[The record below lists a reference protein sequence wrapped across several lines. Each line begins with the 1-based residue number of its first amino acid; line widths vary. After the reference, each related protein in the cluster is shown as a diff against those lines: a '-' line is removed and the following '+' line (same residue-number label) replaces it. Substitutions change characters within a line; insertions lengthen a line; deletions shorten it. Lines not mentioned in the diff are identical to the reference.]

1 MSITHLDAQAL
12 KDAFISGLSCLKAH
26 KEEVDSLN
34 VFPVPD
40 GDTGT
45 NMVMTMEGGSQAIAD
60 GYQDRVDDL
69 MKRFARGVLLGARGN
84 SGVILSQFFKGL
96 SIGAEQKKTLTVPDF
111 IAAFEKGV
119 EKAYESVITPVEGTM
134 LTVMREGAEAMR
146 AAAAGEKFKEESF
159 EDLLVLLLSEMRTS
173 LANTP
178 ELLPVLKEAGVIDS
192 GGAGFVYIFEG
203 MQSAILGA
211 TFSGGVSGSLQT
223 GGFAAAFANAGTM
236 TARHADFSAFDA
248 DSELE
253 FGYCTEFILQLQ
265 NAKVDIPSFDISEII
280 SYLESAGNSIVAV
293 KDDDL
298 VKVHVHTFRPGDVLN
313 YCQQFGEYL
322 TLKIENMSL
331 QHNETLIVKEREIT
345 RPVHQKVAII
355 ACVSGKGLE
364 KYFREIGADV
374 IVQGGQ
380 TSNPST
386 EDFVAALHKVD
397 ADTVIIL
404 PCNSNIVM
412 AAEQAAEL
420 AKDDPQLSGVRIVV
434 VKAKTVAEG
443 YSALSMMDKSRD
455 ADTIIRDMKDAISHV
470 ATGLITTAIR
480 DVEYPDLTVKEG
492 DYIGLDRGQVYSDS
506 QDRLEAVKV
515 LLEKLPEIK
524 EKEVLAVFYGKAVDQ
539 KALDDFASM
548 LQDSFPW
555 LEYGFIDGGQEVY
568 DFILAVE

>member
-1 MSITHLDAQAL
+1 MSIIELDAKAL
-12 KDAFISGLSCLKAH
+12 KEAFISGLLNLKEH

-45 NMVMTMEGGSQAIAD
+45 NMVMTLESGTNAVKDVEIE
-60 GYQDRVDDL
+60 RIEDL
-69 MKRFARGVLLGARGN
+69 LKRFARGVLLGARGN

-96 SIGAEQKKTLTVPDF
+96 SIGAEERTIWTIPDF
-111 IAAFEKGV
+111 IAAFQKGV
-119 EKAYESVITPVEGTM
+119 EKAYESVIAPTEGTM
-134 LTVMREGAEAMR
+134 LTVMREGAEAMQR
-146 AAAAGEKFKEESF
+146 SAAATWEELF
-159 EDLLVLLLSEMRTS
+159 ALLLTEMNRS

-203 MQSAILGA
+203 MQRALLGERIS
-211 TFSGGVSGSLQT
+211 T
-223 GGFAAAFANAGTM
+223 NALGM
-236 TARHADFSAFDA
+236 ASPRQIDLSAFDA

-265 NAKVDIPSFDISEII
+265 NAKVDIPSFDIAEII
-280 SYLESAGNSIVAV
+280 SYLESVGNSIVAV

-331 QHNETLIVKEREIT
+331 QHNETLIVKEREESKFA
-345 RPVHQKVAII
+345 HQDVAII
-355 ACVSGKGLE
+355 ACVSGRGLE
-364 KYFREIGADV
+364 QYFKEIGADV

-380 TSNPST
+380 TSNPSA
-386 EDFVAALHKVD
+386 EDFVAALQKID

-412 AAEQAAEL
+412 AAEQAAALVKEH
-420 AKDDPQLSGVRIVV
+420 DPAEESGKSHPMRIEV
-434 VKAKTVAEG
+434 VKAKTIAEG
-443 YSALSMMDKSRD
+443 YSALSMIDKSQT
-455 ADTIIRDMKDAISHV
+455 ADIIIRDMNDAIGHV
-470 ATGLITTAIR
+470 ATGLITTAVR
-480 DVEYPDLTVKEG
+480 DVDYPELSVKEG
-492 DYIGLDRGQVYSDS
+492 DYIGLDREQVYSDS
-506 QDRLEAVKV
+506 PDRLEAVKC
-515 LLEKLPEIK
+515 LLEKMPEIK
-524 EKEVLAVFYGKAVDQ
+524 EKEVLAVFYGKEVDPD
-539 KALDDFASM
+539 ALEAFRNM
-548 LQDSFPW
+548 LEQSFPW
-555 LEYGFIDGGQEVY
+555 LEYGFIDGGQDVY

>member
-1 MSITHLDAQAL
+1 MSIIELDAKAL
-12 KDAFISGLSCLKAH
+12 KEAFISGLLNLKEH

-45 NMVMTMEGGSQAIAD
+45 NMVMTLESGTNAVKDVETERIE
-60 GYQDRVDDL
+60 DL
-69 MKRFARGVLLGARGN
+69 LKRFARGVLLGARGN

-96 SIGAEQKKTLTVPDF
+96 SIGAEERTTWTIPDF
-111 IAAFEKGV
+111 IAAFQKGV
-119 EKAYESVITPVEGTM
+119 EKAYESVITPTEGTM
-134 LTVMREGAEAMR
+134 LTVMREGAEAMQR
-146 AAAAGEKFKEESF
+146 SAAATWEELF
-159 EDLLVLLLSEMRTS
+159 ALLLTEMNRS

-203 MQSAILGA
+203 MQRALLGERISTNA
-211 TFSGGVSGSLQT
+211 LGVASPRQIDL
-223 GGFAAAFANAGTM
+223 
-236 TARHADFSAFDA
+236 SAFDA

-265 NAKVDIPSFDISEII
+265 NAKVDIPSFDIAEII
-280 SYLESAGNSIVAV
+280 SYLESVGNSIVAV

-331 QHNETLIVKEREIT
+331 QHNETLIVKEREESKFA
-345 RPVHQKVAII
+345 HQDVAII
-355 ACVSGKGLE
+355 ACVSGRGLE
-364 KYFREIGADV
+364 QYFKEIGADV

-380 TSNPST
+380 TSNPSA
-386 EDFVAALHKVD
+386 EDFVAALQKID

-412 AAEQAAEL
+412 AAEQAAALVKEH
-420 AKDDPQLSGVRIVV
+420 DPAEESGKSHPMRIEV
-434 VKAKTVAEG
+434 VKAKTIAEG
-443 YSALSMMDKSRD
+443 YSALSMIDKSQT
-455 ADTIIRDMKDAISHV
+455 ADIIIRDMNDAIGHV
-470 ATGLITTAIR
+470 ATGLITTAVR
-480 DVEYPDLTVKEG
+480 DVDYPELSVKEG
-492 DYIGLDRGQVYSDS
+492 DYIGLDREQVYSDS
-506 QDRLEAVKV
+506 PDRLEAVKG
-515 LLEKLPEIK
+515 LLEKMPEIK
-524 EKEVLAVFYGKAVDQ
+524 EKEVLAVFYGKEVDPD
-539 KALDDFASM
+539 ALEAFRNM
-548 LQDSFPW
+548 LEQSFPW
-555 LEYGFIDGGQEVY
+555 LEYGFIDGGQDVY

>member
-1 MSITHLDAQAL
+1 MSITQLDAKAL
-12 KDAFISGLSCLKAH
+12 KEAFISGLLNLKEH

-45 NMVMTMEGGSQAIAD
+45 NMVMTMEGGAHAIQD
-60 GYQDRVDDL
+60 GKQERIDVFL
-69 MKRFARGVLLGARGN
+69 KRFARGVLLGARGN

-96 SIGAEQKKTLTVPDF
+96 SIGADQKEILTVPDF
-111 IAAFEKGV
+111 ICAFQKGV
-119 EKAYESVITPVEGTM
+119 EKAYQSVIKPTEGTM
-134 LTVMREGAEAMR
+134 LTVMREGAEAIQR
-146 AAAAGEKFKEESF
+146 STAGSF
-159 EDLLVLLLSEMRTS
+159 EELFTLLLTEMNRS
-173 LANTP
+173 LVNTP

-203 MQSAILGA
+203 MQNALCG
-211 TFSGGVSGSLQT
+211 
-223 GGFAAAFANAGTM
+223 NAGASVQTVYDG
-236 TARHADFSAFDA
+236 AGKVSSRQIDVSAFDA

-265 NAKVDIPSFDISEII
+265 NAKVDIPSFDIAGII
-280 SYLESAGNSIVAV
+280 SYLESVGNSIVAV

-331 QHNETLIVKEREIT
+331 QHNETLIVKEKEEQMA
-345 RPVHQKVAII
+345 HQDVAII
-355 ACVSGKGLE
+355 ACVSGIGLE
-364 KYFREIGADV
+364 RYFKEIGADV

-380 TSNPST
+380 TSNPSA
-386 EDFVAALHKVD
+386 EDFVAALKKID

-420 AKDDPQLSGVRIVV
+420 AKEADKKQSRIVV

-443 YSALSMMDKSRD
+443 YSALSMIDKSQD
-455 ADTIIRDMKDAISHV
+455 ADIIIRDMEDAIKHV
-470 ATGLITTAIR
+470 ASGLITTAVR
-480 DVEYPDLTVKEG
+480 DVDYPDLAVKKG
-492 DYIGLDRGQVYSDS
+492 DYIGLDREQVYSDS
-506 QDRLEAVKV
+506 PDRLTAVKG
-515 LLEKLPEIK
+515 LLEKMPEIK
-524 EKEVLAVFYGKAVDQ
+524 EKEVLAIFYGKAVDQ
-539 KALDDFASM
+539 DALDAFRTM
-548 LQDSFPW
+548 LNESFPW
-555 LEYGFIDGGQEVY
+555 LEYGFIDGGQDVY
-568 DFILAVE
+568 DFILALE

>member
-1 MSITHLDAQAL
+1 MSITQLDAKAL
-12 KDAFISGLSCLKAH
+12 KEAFISGLLNLKEH

-45 NMVMTMEGGSQAIAD
+45 NMVMTMEGGAHAIQD
-60 GYQDRVDDL
+60 GKQERIDVFL
-69 MKRFARGVLLGARGN
+69 KRFARGVLLGARGN

-96 SIGAEQKKTLTVPDF
+96 SIGADQKEILTVPDF
-111 IAAFEKGV
+111 ICAFQKGV
-119 EKAYESVITPVEGTM
+119 EKAYHSVIKPTEGTM
-134 LTVMREGAEAMR
+134 LTVMREGAEAIQR
-146 AAAAGEKFKEESF
+146 STAGSF
-159 EDLLVLLLSEMRTS
+159 EELFTLLLTEMNRS
-173 LANTP
+173 LVNTP

-203 MQSAILGA
+203 MQNALCG
-211 TFSGGVSGSLQT
+211 
-223 GGFAAAFANAGTM
+223 NAGASVQTVYDG
-236 TARHADFSAFDA
+236 AGKVSSRQIDVSAFDA

-265 NAKVDIPSFDISEII
+265 NAKVDIPSFDIAGII
-280 SYLESAGNSIVAV
+280 SYLESVGNSIVAV

-331 QHNETLIVKEREIT
+331 QHNETLIVKEKEEQMA
-345 RPVHQKVAII
+345 HQDVAII
-355 ACVSGKGLE
+355 ACVSGIGLE
-364 KYFREIGADV
+364 RYFKEIGADV

-380 TSNPST
+380 TSNPSA
-386 EDFVAALHKVD
+386 EDFVAALKKID

-420 AKDDPQLSGVRIVV
+420 AKEADKKQSRIVV

-443 YSALSMMDKSRD
+443 YSALSMIDKSQD
-455 ADTIIRDMKDAISHV
+455 ADIIIRDMEDAIKHV
-470 ATGLITTAIR
+470 ASGLITTAVR
-480 DVEYPDLTVKEG
+480 DVDYPDLAVKKG
-492 DYIGLDRGQVYSDS
+492 DYIGLDREQVYSDS
-506 QDRLEAVKV
+506 PDRLTAVKG
-515 LLEKLPEIK
+515 LLEKMPEIK
-524 EKEVLAVFYGKAVDQ
+524 EKEVLAIFYGKAVDQ
-539 KALDDFASM
+539 DALDAFGTM
-548 LQDSFPW
+548 LNESFPW
-555 LEYGFIDGGQEVY
+555 LEYGFIDGGQDVY
-568 DFILAVE
+568 DFILALE

>member
-1 MSITHLDAQAL
+1 MSIIELDAKAL
-12 KDAFISGLSCLKAH
+12 KEAFISGLLNLKEH

-45 NMVMTMEGGSQAIAD
+45 NMVMTLESGTNAVKDVETERIE
-60 GYQDRVDDL
+60 DL
-69 MKRFARGVLLGARGN
+69 LKRFARGVLLGARGN

-96 SIGAEQKKTLTVPDF
+96 SIGAEERTTWTIPDF
-111 IAAFEKGV
+111 IAAFQKGV
-119 EKAYESVITPVEGTM
+119 EKAYESVITPTEGTM
-134 LTVMREGAEAMR
+134 LTVMREGAEAMQR
-146 AAAAGEKFKEESF
+146 SAAATWEELF
-159 EDLLVLLLSEMRTS
+159 ALLLTEMNRS

-203 MQSAILGA
+203 IQRALLGERISTNA
-211 TFSGGVSGSLQT
+211 LGVASPRQIDL
-223 GGFAAAFANAGTM
+223 
-236 TARHADFSAFDA
+236 SAFDA

-265 NAKVDIPSFDISEII
+265 NAKVDIPSFDIAEII
-280 SYLESAGNSIVAV
+280 SYLESVGNSIVAV

-331 QHNETLIVKEREIT
+331 QHNETLIVKEREESKFA
-345 RPVHQKVAII
+345 HQDVAII
-355 ACVSGKGLE
+355 ACVSGRGLE
-364 KYFREIGADV
+364 QYFKEIGADV

-380 TSNPST
+380 TSNPSA
-386 EDFVAALHKVD
+386 EDFVAALQKID

-412 AAEQAAEL
+412 AAEQAAALVKEH
-420 AKDDPQLSGVRIVV
+420 DPAEESGKSHPMRIEV
-434 VKAKTVAEG
+434 VKAKTIAEG
-443 YSALSMMDKSRD
+443 YSALSMIDKSQT
-455 ADTIIRDMKDAISHV
+455 ADIIIRDMNDAIGHV
-470 ATGLITTAIR
+470 ATGLITTAVR
-480 DVEYPDLTVKEG
+480 DVDYPQLSVKEG
-492 DYIGLDRGQVYSDS
+492 DYIGLDREQVYSDS
-506 QDRLEAVKV
+506 PDRLEAVKG
-515 LLEKLPEIK
+515 LLEKMPEIK
-524 EKEVLAVFYGKAVDQ
+524 EKEVLAVFYGKEVDPD
-539 KALDDFASM
+539 ALEAFRNM
-548 LQDSFPW
+548 LEQSFPW
-555 LEYGFIDGGQEVY
+555 LEYGFIDGGQDVY

>member
-1 MSITHLDAQAL
+1 MSITHLDAKAL
-12 KDAFISGLSCLKAH
+12 KEAFVSGLLNLKAH

-45 NMVMTMEGGSQAIAD
+45 NMVMTMEGGIQAIKEVD
-60 GYQDRVDDL
+60 PERIDDL
-69 MKRFARGVLLGARGN
+69 LKRFARGVLLGARGN

-96 SIGAEQKKTLTVPDF
+96 SIGTEQKKTLTVPDF
-111 IAAFEKGV
+111 ITAFQKGV
-119 EKAYESVITPVEGTM
+119 EKAYESVIKPTEGTM
-134 LTVMREGAEAMR
+134 LTVMREGAEAMQR
-146 AAAAGEKFKEESF
+146 STVDTLEELF
-159 EDLLVLLLSEMRTS
+159 ALLLAEMNRS
-173 LANTP
+173 LVNTP

-203 MQSAILGA
+203 MQHALLGEA
-211 TFSGGVSGSLQT
+211 PSYTEEKSPASYGGG
-223 GGFAAAFANAGTM
+223 AASSHTV
-236 TARHADFSAFDA
+236 DYSAFDA

-265 NAKVDIPSFDISEII
+265 NAKVDIPSFDIAEII
-280 SYLESAGNSIVAV
+280 SYLESVGNSIVAV

-298 VKVHVHTFRPGDVLN
+298 VKVHVHTFQPGDVLN

-331 QHNETLIVKEREIT
+331 QHNETLIVKDREEKKMA
-345 RPVHQKVAII
+345 HQDVAII
-355 ACVSGKGLE
+355 ACVSGSGLE
-364 KYFREIGADV
+364 RYFKEIGADV

-380 TSNPST
+380 TSNPSA
-386 EDFVAALHKVD
+386 EDFVEALQKID

-412 AAEQAAEL
+412 AAEQAADLVKE
-420 AKDDPQLSGVRIVV
+420 AQQNQMRIEV

-443 YSALSMMDKSRD
+443 YSALSMIDKSQS
-455 ADTIIRDMKDAISHV
+455 ADIIIRDMNDAILHV
-470 ATGLITTAIR
+470 ATGLITTAVR
-480 DVEYPDLTVKEG
+480 DVDYPELTVKEG
-492 DYIGLDRGQVYSDS
+492 DYIGLDREQVYSDS
-506 QDRLEAVKV
+506 PDRLEAVKG
-515 LLEKLPEIK
+515 LLEKMPEIE

-539 KALDDFASM
+539 DALDAFKAM
-548 LQDSFPW
+548 LDESFPW
-555 LEYGFIDGGQEVY
+555 LEYGFIDGGQDVY

>member
-1 MSITHLDAQAL
+1 MSITQLDAKAL
-12 KDAFISGLSCLKAH
+12 KEAFISGLLNLKEH

-45 NMVMTMEGGSQAIAD
+45 NMVMTMEGGAHAIQD
-60 GYQDRVDDL
+60 GKQERIDDFL
-69 MKRFARGVLLGARGN
+69 KRFARGVLLGARGN

-96 SIGAEQKKTLTVPDF
+96 SVGADQKETLTVPDF
-111 IAAFEKGV
+111 ICAFQKGV
-119 EKAYESVITPVEGTM
+119 EKAYESVIKPTEGTM
-134 LTVMREGAEAMR
+134 LTVMREGAEAMQR
-146 AAAAGEKFKEESF
+146 STAGSF
-159 EDLLVLLLSEMRTS
+159 EELFTLLLTEMNRS
-173 LANTP
+173 LINTP

-192 GGAGFVYIFEG
+192 GGARFVYIFEG
-203 MQSAILGA
+203 MQNALCGNPGASVQTVYDKAGNASARQID
-211 TFSGGVSGSLQT
+211 V
-223 GGFAAAFANAGTM
+223 
-236 TARHADFSAFDA
+236 SAFDA

-265 NAKVDIPSFDISEII
+265 NAKVDIPSFDIAGII
-280 SYLESAGNSIVAV
+280 SYLESVGNSIVAV

-331 QHNETLIVKEREIT
+331 QHNETLIVKEREEKMA
-345 RPVHQKVAII
+345 HQDVAII
-355 ACVSGKGLE
+355 ACVSGIGLE
-364 KYFREIGADV
+364 RYFKEIGADV

-380 TSNPST
+380 TSNPSA
-386 EDFVAALHKVD
+386 EDFVAALKKID

-420 AKDDPQLSGVRIVV
+420 AKETEAKQTRIVV

-443 YSALSMMDKSRD
+443 YSALSMIDKSQD
-455 ADTIIRDMKDAISHV
+455 ADIIIRDMEDAIKHV
-470 ATGLITTAIR
+470 ASGLITTAVR
-480 DVEYPDLTVKEG
+480 DVDYPDLSVKKG
-492 DYIGLDRGQVYSDS
+492 DYIGLDREQVYSDS
-506 QDRLEAVKV
+506 PDRLTAVKG
-515 LLEKLPEIK
+515 LLEKMPEIN
-524 EKEVLAVFYGKAVDQ
+524 EKEVLVVFYGKAVDQ
-539 KALDDFASM
+539 DTLDAFRTM
-548 LQDSFPW
+548 LNESFPW
-555 LEYGFIDGGQEVY
+555 LEYGFIDGGQDVY

>member
-1 MSITHLDAQAL
+1 MSITQLDAKAL
-12 KDAFISGLSCLKAH
+12 KEAFISGLLNLKEH

-45 NMVMTMEGGSQAIAD
+45 NMVMTMEGGAHAIQD
-60 GYQDRVDDL
+60 GKQERIDVFL
-69 MKRFARGVLLGARGN
+69 KRFARGVLLGARGN

-96 SIGAEQKKTLTVPDF
+96 SIGADQKEILTVPDF
-111 IAAFEKGV
+111 ISAFQKGV
-119 EKAYESVITPVEGTM
+119 EKAYQSVIKPTEGTM
-134 LTVMREGAEAMR
+134 LTVMREGAEAIQR
-146 AAAAGEKFKEESF
+146 STAGSF
-159 EDLLVLLLSEMRTS
+159 EELFTLLLTEMNRS
-173 LANTP
+173 LVNTP

-203 MQSAILGA
+203 MQNALCG
-211 TFSGGVSGSLQT
+211 
-223 GGFAAAFANAGTM
+223 NAGASVQTVYDG
-236 TARHADFSAFDA
+236 AGKVSSRQIDVSAFDA

-265 NAKVDIPSFDISEII
+265 NAKVDIPSFDIAGII
-280 SYLESAGNSIVAV
+280 SYLESVGNSIVAV

-331 QHNETLIVKEREIT
+331 QHNETLIVKEKEEQMA
-345 RPVHQKVAII
+345 HQDVAII
-355 ACVSGKGLE
+355 ACVSGIGLE
-364 KYFREIGADV
+364 RYFKEIGADV

-380 TSNPST
+380 TSNPSA
-386 EDFVAALHKVD
+386 EDFVAALKKID

-420 AKDDPQLSGVRIVV
+420 AKEADKKQSRIVV

-443 YSALSMMDKSRD
+443 YSALSMIDKSQD
-455 ADTIIRDMKDAISHV
+455 ADIIIRDMEDAIKHV
-470 ATGLITTAIR
+470 ASGLITTAVR
-480 DVEYPDLTVKEG
+480 DVDYPDLAVKKG
-492 DYIGLDRGQVYSDS
+492 DYIGLDREQVYSDS
-506 QDRLEAVKV
+506 PDRLTAVKG
-515 LLEKLPEIK
+515 LLEKMPEIK
-524 EKEVLAVFYGKAVDQ
+524 EKEVLAIFYGKAVDQ
-539 KALDDFASM
+539 DALDAFRTM
-548 LQDSFPW
+548 LNESFPW
-555 LEYGFIDGGQEVY
+555 LEYGFIDGGQDVY
-568 DFILAVE
+568 DFILALE

>member
-1 MSITHLDAQAL
+1 MSITQLDAKAL
-12 KDAFISGLSCLKAH
+12 KEAFISGLLNLKEH

-45 NMVMTMEGGSQAIAD
+45 NMVMTMEGGVHAIQD
-60 GYQDRVDDL
+60 GEQERIDDFL
-69 MKRFARGVLLGARGN
+69 KRFARGVLLGARGN

-96 SIGAEQKKTLTVPDF
+96 SVGADQKETLTIPDF
-111 IAAFEKGV
+111 ICAFQKGV
-119 EKAYESVITPVEGTM
+119 EKAYESVIKPTEGTM
-134 LTVMREGAEAMR
+134 LTVMREGAEAMQR
-146 AAAAGEKFKEESF
+146 STAGSF
-159 EDLLVLLLSEMRTS
+159 EELFTLLLTEMNRS
-173 LANTP
+173 LVNTP

-203 MQSAILGA
+203 MQNALCGNTGA
-211 TFSGGVSGSLQT
+211 SVQT
-223 GGFAAAFANAGTM
+223 VYDKAGKDSS
-236 TARHADFSAFDA
+236 RQIDVSAFDA

-265 NAKVDIPSFDISEII
+265 NAKVDIPSFDIAGII
-280 SYLESAGNSIVAV
+280 SYLESVGNSIVAV

-331 QHNETLIVKEREIT
+331 QHNETLIVKEKEEQM
-345 RPVHQKVAII
+345 VHQDVAII
-355 ACVSGKGLE
+355 ACVSGIGLE
-364 KYFREIGADV
+364 RYFKEIGADV

-380 TSNPST
+380 TSNPSA
-386 EDFVAALHKVD
+386 EDFVAALKKID

-420 AKDDPQLSGVRIVV
+420 AKEADTKQTRIVV

-443 YSALSMMDKSRD
+443 YSALSMIDKSQD
-455 ADTIIRDMKDAISHV
+455 ADIIIRDMEDAIKHV
-470 ATGLITTAIR
+470 ASGMITTAVR
-480 DVEYPDLTVKEG
+480 DVDYPDLAVKKG
-492 DYIGLDRGQVYSDS
+492 DYIGLDREQVYSDS
-506 QDRLEAVKV
+506 PDRLTAVKG
-515 LLEKLPEIK
+515 LLEKMPEIK
-524 EKEVLAVFYGKAVDQ
+524 EKEVLAIFCGKAVDQ
-539 KALDDFASM
+539 DALDAFRTM
-548 LQDSFPW
+548 LNESFPW
-555 LEYGFIDGGQEVY
+555 LEYGFIDGGQDVY
-568 DFILAVE
+568 DFILALE

>member
-1 MSITHLDAQAL
+1 MSITHLDAKAL
-12 KDAFISGLSCLKAH
+12 KEAFISGLLNLKAH

-45 NMVMTMEGGSQAIAD
+45 NMVMTMEGGTHAIED
-60 GYQDRVDDL
+60 GEQERIDDQL
-69 MKRFARGVLLGARGN
+69 KRFARGVLLGARGN

-96 SIGAEQKKTLTVPDF
+96 SIGADQKETLTVPDF
-111 IAAFEKGV
+111 INAFQKGV
-119 EKAYESVITPVEGTM
+119 EKAYESVITPTEGTM
-134 LTVMREGAEAMR
+134 LTVMREGVETMQ
-146 AAAAGEKFKEESF
+146 AAAAKDGEVQTF
-159 EDLLVLLLSEMRTS
+159 EDLFTLLLTEMNRS

-203 MQSAILGA
+203 MQSSLLGEKP
-211 TFSGGVSGSLQT
+211 S
-223 GGFAAAFANAGTM
+223 FAEEKSARSVGAVAASS
-236 TARHADFSAFDA
+236 RHIDITAFDA

-265 NAKVDIPSFDISEII
+265 NAKVDIPSFDIAVII
-280 SYLESAGNSIVAV
+280 SYLESVGNSIVAV

-331 QHNETLIVKEREIT
+331 QHNETLIVKEREEQKM
-345 RPVHQKVAII
+345 VHQDVAII
-355 ACVSGKGLE
+355 ACVSGRGLE
-364 KYFREIGADV
+364 QYFKEIGADV

-380 TSNPST
+380 TSNPSA
-386 EDFVAALHKVD
+386 EDFVAALKKID

-420 AKDDPQLSGVRIVV
+420 VKESAEKQMRIVV

-443 YSALSMMDKSRD
+443 YSALSMIDKSQN
-455 ADTIIRDMKDAISHV
+455 ADIIIRDMEDAIKHV
-470 ATGLITTAIR
+470 ATGLITTAVR
-480 DVEYPDLTVKEG
+480 DVDYPDLAVNEG
-492 DYIGLDRGQVYSDS
+492 DYIGLDREQVYSDS
-506 QDRLEAVKV
+506 PNRLQAVKG
-515 LLEKLPEIK
+515 LLEKMPEIK

-539 KALDDFASM
+539 EALDAFKAM
-548 LQDSFPW
+548 LNESFPW
-555 LEYGFIDGGQEVY
+555 LEYGFIDGGQDVY

>member
-1 MSITHLDAQAL
+1 MSITHLDAKAL
-12 KDAFISGLSCLKAH
+12 KEAFISGLLNLKEH

-45 NMVMTMEGGSQAIAD
+45 NMVMTMEGGTHAIKD
-60 GYQDRVDDL
+60 GEQERIDEL
-69 MKRFARGVLLGARGN
+69 LKHFARGVLLGARGN

-96 SIGAEQKKTLTVPDF
+96 SIGADQKKTLTVPDF
-111 IAAFEKGV
+111 ICSFQKGV
-119 EKAYESVITPVEGTM
+119 EKAYESVITPTEGTM
-134 LTVMREGAEAMR
+134 LTVMREGAEAMQ
-146 AAAAGEKFKEESF
+146 AAAVKDGEVQTF
-159 EDLLVLLLSEMRTS
+159 EDLFSLLLTEMNRS
-173 LANTP
+173 LVNTP

-203 MQSAILGA
+203 MQNALCGNFGVPSE
-211 TFSGGVSGSLQT
+211 TVYEKSGKASSRQIDI
-223 GGFAAAFANAGTM
+223 N
-236 TARHADFSAFDA
+236 AFDA

-265 NAKVDIPSFDISEII
+265 NAKVDIPSFDIAGII
-280 SYLESAGNSIVAV
+280 SYLESVGNSIVAV

-331 QHNETLIVKEREIT
+331 QHNETLIVKEREEKMA
-345 RPVHQKVAII
+345 HQDVAII
-355 ACVSGKGLE
+355 ACVSGIGLE
-364 KYFREIGADV
+364 QYFKEIGADV

-380 TSNPST
+380 TSNPSA
-386 EDFVAALHKVD
+386 EDFVAALKKID

-420 AKDDPQLSGVRIVV
+420 VKEADAQKMRIVV

-443 YSALSMMDKSRD
+443 YSALSMIDKSQD
-455 ADTIIRDMKDAISHV
+455 ADIIIRDMEDAIKHV
-470 ATGLITTAIR
+470 ATGLITTAVR
-480 DVEYPDLTVKEG
+480 DVDYPDLAVKEG
-492 DYIGLDRGQVYSDS
+492 DYIGLDREQVYSDS
-506 QDRLEAVKV
+506 PDRLQAVKG
-515 LLEKLPEIK
+515 LLEKMPEIK

-539 KALDDFASM
+539 EALDAFKAM
-548 LQDSFPW
+548 LDKSFPW
-555 LEYGFIDGGQEVY
+555 LEYGFIDGGQDVY

>member
-146 AAAAGEKFKEESF
+146 AAAAGEEFKEESF

-331 QHNETLIVKEREIT
+331 QHNETLIVKEREAA
-345 RPVHQKVAII
+345 RPVHQDTAII

-412 AAEQAAEL
+412 AADQAAEL

-492 DYIGLDRGQVYSDS
+492 DYIGLDRGRVYSDS

-524 EKEVLAVFYGKAVDQ
+524 EKEVLTVFYGKAVEQ

>member
-1 MSITHLDAQAL
+1 MSIIELDAKAL
-12 KDAFISGLSCLKAH
+12 KEAFISGLLDLKEH

-45 NMVMTMEGGSQAIAD
+45 NMVMTLESGTNAVKDVEIE
-60 GYQDRVDDL
+60 RIEDL
-69 MKRFARGVLLGARGN
+69 LKRFARGVLLGARGN

-96 SIGAEQKKTLTVPDF
+96 SIGAEERTTWTIPDF
-111 IAAFEKGV
+111 IAAFQKGV
-119 EKAYESVITPVEGTM
+119 EKAYESVITPTEGTM
-134 LTVMREGAEAMR
+134 LTVMREGAEAMQR
-146 AAAAGEKFKEESF
+146 SAAATWEELF
-159 EDLLVLLLSEMRTS
+159 ALLLTEMNRS

-203 MQSAILGA
+203 MQRALLGERISTNA
-211 TFSGGVSGSLQT
+211 LGVASPRQIDL
-223 GGFAAAFANAGTM
+223 
-236 TARHADFSAFDA
+236 SAFDA

-265 NAKVDIPSFDISEII
+265 NAKVDIPSFDIAEII
-280 SYLESAGNSIVAV
+280 SYLESVGNSIVAV

-331 QHNETLIVKEREIT
+331 QHNETLIVKEREASKFA
-345 RPVHQKVAII
+345 HQDVAII
-355 ACVSGKGLE
+355 ACVSGRGLE
-364 KYFREIGADV
+364 QYFKEIGADM

-380 TSNPST
+380 TSNPSA
-386 EDFVAALHKVD
+386 EDFVAALQKID

-412 AAEQAAEL
+412 AAEQAAALVKEH
-420 AKDDPQLSGVRIVV
+420 DPAEESGKSHPMRIEV
-434 VKAKTVAEG
+434 VKAKTIAEG
-443 YSALSMMDKSRD
+443 YSALSMIDKSQT
-455 ADTIIRDMKDAISHV
+455 ADIIIRDMNDAIGHV
-470 ATGLITTAIR
+470 ATGLITTAVR
-480 DVEYPDLTVKEG
+480 DVDYPELSVKEG
-492 DYIGLDRGQVYSDS
+492 DYIGLDREQVYSDS
-506 QDRLEAVKV
+506 PDRLEAVKG
-515 LLEKLPEIK
+515 LLEKMPEIQ
-524 EKEVLAVFYGKAVDQ
+524 EKEVLAVFYGKEVDPD
-539 KALDDFASM
+539 ALEAFRNM
-548 LQDSFPW
+548 LEQSFPW
-555 LEYGFIDGGQEVY
+555 LEYGFIDGGQDVY

>member
-1 MSITHLDAQAL
+1 MSITQLDAKAL
-12 KDAFISGLSCLKAH
+12 KEAFISGLLNLKEH

-45 NMVMTMEGGSQAIAD
+45 NMVMTMEGGVHAIQD
-60 GYQDRVDDL
+60 GEQERIDDFL
-69 MKRFARGVLLGARGN
+69 KRFARGVLLGARGN

-96 SIGAEQKKTLTVPDF
+96 SVGADQKETLTIPDF
-111 IAAFEKGV
+111 ICAFQKGV
-119 EKAYESVITPVEGTM
+119 EKAYESVIKPTEGTM
-134 LTVMREGAEAMR
+134 LTVMREGAEAMQR
-146 AAAAGEKFKEESF
+146 STAGSF
-159 EDLLVLLLSEMRTS
+159 EELFTLLLTEMNRS
-173 LANTP
+173 LINTP

-203 MQSAILGA
+203 MQNALCGNTGA
-211 TFSGGVSGSLQT
+211 SVQT
-223 GGFAAAFANAGTM
+223 VYDKAGKDSS
-236 TARHADFSAFDA
+236 RQIDVSAFDA

-265 NAKVDIPSFDISEII
+265 NAKVDIPSFDIAGII
-280 SYLESAGNSIVAV
+280 SYLESVGNSIVAV

-331 QHNETLIVKEREIT
+331 QHNETLIVKEREEKMA
-345 RPVHQKVAII
+345 HQDVAII
-355 ACVSGKGLE
+355 ACVSGIGLE
-364 KYFREIGADV
+364 RYFKEIGADV

-380 TSNPST
+380 TSNPSA
-386 EDFVAALHKVD
+386 EDFVAALKKID

-420 AKDDPQLSGVRIVV
+420 AKEADTKQTRIVV

-443 YSALSMMDKSRD
+443 YSALSMIDKSQD
-455 ADTIIRDMKDAISHV
+455 ADIIIRDMEDAIKHV
-470 ATGLITTAIR
+470 ASGMITTAVR
-480 DVEYPDLTVKEG
+480 DVDYPDLAVKKG
-492 DYIGLDRGQVYSDS
+492 DYIGLDREQVYSDS
-506 QDRLEAVKV
+506 PDRLTAVKG
-515 LLEKLPEIK
+515 LLEKMPEIK
-524 EKEVLAVFYGKAVDQ
+524 EKEVLAIFYGKAVDQ
-539 KALDDFASM
+539 DALDAFRTM
-548 LQDSFPW
+548 LNESFPW
-555 LEYGFIDGGQEVY
+555 LEYGFIDGGQDVY
-568 DFILAVE
+568 DFILALE

>member
-1 MSITHLDAQAL
+1 MSITQLDAKAL
-12 KDAFISGLSCLKAH
+12 KEAFISGLLNLKEH

-45 NMVMTMEGGSQAIAD
+45 NMVMTMEGGAHAIQD
-60 GYQDRVDDL
+60 GKQERIDDFL
-69 MKRFARGVLLGARGN
+69 KRFARGVLLGARGN

-96 SIGAEQKKTLTVPDF
+96 SVGADQKETLTVPDF
-111 IAAFEKGV
+111 ICAFQKGV
-119 EKAYESVITPVEGTM
+119 EKAYESVIKPTEGTM
-134 LTVMREGAEAMR
+134 LTVMREGAEAMQR
-146 AAAAGEKFKEESF
+146 STAGSF
-159 EDLLVLLLSEMRTS
+159 EELFTLLLTEMNRS
-173 LANTP
+173 LINTP

-203 MQSAILGA
+203 MQNALCGNPGA
-211 TFSGGVSGSLQT
+211 SVQT
-223 GGFAAAFANAGTM
+223 VFDGAGNASS
-236 TARHADFSAFDA
+236 RQIDVSAFDA

-265 NAKVDIPSFDISEII
+265 NAKVDIPSFDIAGII
-280 SYLESAGNSIVAV
+280 SYLESVGNSIVAV

-331 QHNETLIVKEREIT
+331 QHNETLIVKEREEKMA
-345 RPVHQKVAII
+345 HQDVAII
-355 ACVSGKGLE
+355 ACVSGIGLE
-364 KYFREIGADV
+364 RYFKEIGADV

-380 TSNPST
+380 TSNPSA
-386 EDFVAALHKVD
+386 EDFVAALKKID

-420 AKDDPQLSGVRIVV
+420 AKEADAKQTRIVV
-434 VKAKTVAEG
+434 VKAKTVAAG
-443 YSALSMMDKSRD
+443 YSALSMIDKSQD
-455 ADTIIRDMKDAISHV
+455 ADIIIRDMEDAIKHV
-470 ATGLITTAIR
+470 ASGLITTAVR
-480 DVEYPDLTVKEG
+480 DVDYPDLSVKKG
-492 DYIGLDRGQVYSDS
+492 DYIGLDREQVYSDS
-506 QDRLEAVKV
+506 PDRLTAVKG
-515 LLEKLPEIK
+515 LLEKMPEIK
-524 EKEVLAVFYGKAVDQ
+524 EKEVLAVFYGKSVDQ
-539 KALDDFASM
+539 DTLDAFRTM
-548 LQDSFPW
+548 LNESFPW
-555 LEYGFIDGGQEVY
+555 LEYGFIDGGQDVY

>member
-1 MSITHLDAQAL
+1 MSITQLDAKAL
-12 KDAFISGLSCLKAH
+12 KEAFISGLLNLKEH

-45 NMVMTMEGGSQAIAD
+45 NMVMTMEGGAHAIQD
-60 GYQDRVDDL
+60 GKQERIDVFL
-69 MKRFARGVLLGARGN
+69 KRFARGVLLGARGN

-96 SIGAEQKKTLTVPDF
+96 SVGADQKETLTVPDF
-111 IAAFEKGV
+111 TSAFQKGV
-119 EKAYESVITPVEGTM
+119 EKAYESVIKPTEGTM
-134 LTVMREGAEAMR
+134 LTVMREGAEAIQR
-146 AAAAGEKFKEESF
+146 STAGSF
-159 EDLLVLLLSEMRTS
+159 EELFTLLLTEMNRS
-173 LANTP
+173 LVNTP

-203 MQSAILGA
+203 MQNALCG
-211 TFSGGVSGSLQT
+211 
-223 GGFAAAFANAGTM
+223 NAGASVQTVYDG
-236 TARHADFSAFDA
+236 AGKVSSRQIDVSAFDA

-265 NAKVDIPSFDISEII
+265 NAKVDIPSFDIAGII
-280 SYLESAGNSIVAV
+280 SYLESVGNSIVAV

-331 QHNETLIVKEREIT
+331 QHNETLIVKEKEEQMA
-345 RPVHQKVAII
+345 HQDVAII
-355 ACVSGKGLE
+355 ACVSGIGLE
-364 KYFREIGADV
+364 RYFKEIGADV

-380 TSNPST
+380 TSNPSA
-386 EDFVAALHKVD
+386 EDFVAALKKID

-420 AKDDPQLSGVRIVV
+420 AKEADKKQSRIVV

-443 YSALSMMDKSRD
+443 YSALSMIDKSQD
-455 ADTIIRDMKDAISHV
+455 ADIIIRDMEDAIKHV
-470 ATGLITTAIR
+470 TSGLITTAVR
-480 DVEYPDLTVKEG
+480 DVDYPDLAVKKG
-492 DYIGLDRGQVYSDS
+492 DYIGLDREQVYSDS
-506 QDRLEAVKV
+506 PDRLTAVKG
-515 LLEKLPEIK
+515 LLEKMPEIK
-524 EKEVLAVFYGKAVDQ
+524 EKEVLAIFYGKAVDQ
-539 KALDDFASM
+539 DALDAFGTM
-548 LQDSFPW
+548 LNESFPW
-555 LEYGFIDGGQEVY
+555 LEYGFIDGGQDVY
-568 DFILAVE
+568 DFILALE